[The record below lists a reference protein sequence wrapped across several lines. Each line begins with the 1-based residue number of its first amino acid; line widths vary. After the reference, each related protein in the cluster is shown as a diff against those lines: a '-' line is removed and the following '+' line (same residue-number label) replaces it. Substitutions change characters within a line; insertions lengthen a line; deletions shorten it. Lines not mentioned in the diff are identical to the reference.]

1 MKGKKINYRSLSIR
15 LLIWFFAS
23 LLSEFG
29 IGCYYAC
36 GLGTDPVSVF
46 VDGVHNICG
55 LSYGNISTICNI
67 ILLILII
74 IFERRYLGIGTI
86 ISTFISG
93 PLIDVFE
100 TLMREHTQYNF
111 LAVLETNRGCPYTCA
126 YCDWC
131 DSQSGKKI
139 RLFPMQRVLD
149 DIRWIAEHKIEYCF
163 GADANFGILERD
175 VEIAQAL
182 IDSKKKNGLPAHVSH
197 QLRKEQHD
205 SCAEDL
211 SYVYRSRNG
220 KRCHHRATD
229 AEPAGAGDC
238 WP

>member
-100 TLMREHTQYNF
+100 TLMRTNF
-111 LAVLETNRGCPYTCA
+111 PVDSTSIGIRFVIVLIGLITTSVGYALTIA
-126 YCDWC
+126 CDMGIGAF
-131 DSQSGKKI
+131 QFI
-139 RLFPMQRVLD
+139 PLFIEDKTPIKLNVAQTISDTIFFAIGVILGGVTGIGTVLGVLCTGFIMGYVLD
-149 DIRWIAEHKIEYCF
+149 KVQKPIENL
-163 GADANFGILERD
+163 GPMIE
-175 VEIAQAL
+175 
-182 IDSKKKNGLPAHVSH
+182 
-197 QLRKEQHD
+197 
-205 SCAEDL
+205 
-211 SYVYRSRNG
+211 
-220 KRCHHRATD
+220 
-229 AEPAGAGDC
+229 
-238 WP
+238 